1 MKKIISLCIVMC
13 CLFSIT
19 GCSYSKDEIVDKFNQ
34 VLQELG
40 DDTLTRDR
48 DLQGEREFGEDSYV
62 GTYRA
67 DYDSFT
73 GEEKL
78 FGGTSLERTSG
89 NEIHISC
96 DLDIAGG
103 KAKLLLLTGD
113 EEPQILC
120 DTSTSY
126 SDTLELPSASNY
138 IIIQTENFTG
148 SVDLT
153 VE

>member
-1 MKKIISLCIVMC
+1 MKKIISLCIVIC

-19 GCSYSKDEIVDKFNQ
+19 GCSYSKDEIIDKFNQ
-34 VLQELG
+34 VLQAVG

-48 DLQGEREFGEDSYV
+48 DLQGDRVFGEDNYV
-62 GTYRA
+62 GTYQA

-96 DLDIAGG
+96 ELDITGG
-103 KAKLLLLTGD
+103 KAKLLLQTGD
-113 EEPQILC
+113 EDPQILC
-120 DTSTSY
+120 DTSTTY
-126 SDTLELPSASNY
+126 SNTLELPSASNY
-138 IIIQTENFTG
+138 NFLQTENFTG

>member
-1 MKKIISLCIVMC
+1 M
-13 CLFSIT
+13 
-19 GCSYSKDEIVDKFNQ
+19 DKFNQ

-67 DYDSFT
+67 DYASCT
-73 GEEKL
+73 REERL

-103 KAKLLLLTGD
+103 TAKLLLLTGD